1 MFEKVIARRLKKQ
14 KSGDGK
20 FEAKNTGYRKI
31 RNREARKMLKRV
43 NLMKRSINRNG
54 RFGV

>member
-14 KSGDGK
+14 KSSDAG
-20 FEAKNTGYRKI
+20 FEAKNAGYRKI
-31 RNREARKMLKRV
+31 RNREARKMLKRA

>member
-1 MFEKVIARRLKKQ
+1 MFEKVVARRLKKQ
-14 KSGDGK
+14 KSGDAK
-20 FEAKNTGYRKI
+20 FEVKNAGYRKI
-31 RNREARKMLKRV
+31 RNREARKLLKRA

>member
-14 KSGDGK
+14 KSSDGK

-43 NLMKRSINRNG
+43 NLMKRSIKRNG

>member
-1 MFEKVIARRLKKQ
+1 MFEKVVARRLKKQ
-14 KSGDGK
+14 KSSDAK
-20 FEAKNTGYRKI
+20 FEVKNAGYRKI
-31 RNREARKMLKRV
+31 RNREAQKMLKRA

>member
-14 KSGDGK
+14 KSSDAK
-20 FEAKNTGYRKI
+20 FEAKNAGYRRI
-31 RNREARKMLKRV
+31 RNREARKMLKRA
-43 NLMKRSINRNG
+43 NLMKRSINHNE